1 MPRLPGLHLPI
12 CPPFFNNQLAIRD
25 AARTTNSWRI
35 GVGKLMAPWTPKGTD
50 NHHWGTTAAQLH
62 RTTNSPPHT
71 TDTSSTTH
79 KCRRA
84 LLLQGR
90 VACFFF
96 LLFFIWLHSL
106 LRLRLQLFPLIS
118 PTSGFGFVY
127 FSFCAC
133 SLLFGFSAFLLPGML
148 MTLEAAPKVR
158 WGGVWGMQWS
168 ERARTVALKL
178 WSLR

>member
-50 NHHWGTTAAQLH
+50 NHHWGSTAAQLH

-96 LLFFIWLHSL
+96 YFFYLVAFSFAAPTSTFPPHFPHIWIWLCI
-106 LRLRLQLFPLIS
+106 LFILCLFS
-118 PTSGFGFVY
+118 PVWFFC
-127 FSFCAC
+127 FSPAGHVNDPRGCPE
-133 SLLFGFSAFLLPGML
+133 SEVG
-148 MTLEAAPKVR
+148 
-158 WGGVWGMQWS
+158 WGVGDAV
-168 ERARTVALKL
+168 E
-178 WSLR
+178 